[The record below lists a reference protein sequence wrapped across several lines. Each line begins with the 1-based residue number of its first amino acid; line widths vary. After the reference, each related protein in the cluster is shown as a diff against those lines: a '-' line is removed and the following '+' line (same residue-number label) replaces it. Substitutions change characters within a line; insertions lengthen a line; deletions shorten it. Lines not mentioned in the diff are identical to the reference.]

1 VYQITNE
8 YYHFQTLYGQQP
20 RFSGCR
26 RRDQECTTGQSR
38 LHNVITVLS
47 APSEDISVP
56 AVSSLSRSTAVD
68 LAVVDI
74 I

>member
-1 VYQITNE
+1 VIEFAVRGTFFYIDIDIDLE
-8 YYHFQTLYGQQP
+8 
-20 RFSGCR
+20 R
-26 RRDQECTTGQSR
+26 TTGQSR

>member
-1 VYQITNE
+1 VIEFAVRGTFFYIDIDIDLE
-8 YYHFQTLYGQQP
+8 
-20 RFSGCR
+20 R
-26 RRDQECTTGQSR
+26 TTGQSR

-56 AVSSLSRSTAVD
+56 AMSNLSRSTAVD